1 MMDRKKDEVTW
12 GKSISLHKRTYFTIL
27 YIHACNS
34 FRLFSEKQGP
44 EDEGVYRN
52 WLKWEGT
59 DHNTPLDQSPC
70 SQWNGVWGGDVSSPL
85 YRFIV
90 VLHSCMYLFSTISGI
105 RQTTAI
111 DGPYMYS
118 CWLTCRY
125 IHCLADGAY
134 VCSALWWLRHE
145 QCLLL
150 KLELESCPKWRKN
163 LFVFFF

>member
-1 MMDRKKDEVTW
+1 M
-12 GKSISLHKRTYFTIL
+12 

-105 RQTTAI
+105 SVLKANDCNR
-111 DGPYMYS
+111 
-118 CWLTCRY
+118 WY
-125 IHCLADGAY
+125 IHVQLLINMPLHPLPCRRG
-134 VCSALWWLRHE
+134 V
-145 QCLLL
+145 CLLRSMMATPRTMFTSEVGTWIMSQVE
-150 KLELESCPKWRKN
+150 KESLCV
-163 LFVFFF
+163 LFLIGFETRSMQALISPCFSY